1 MGLSQGP
8 DPNKEFEMILLVKLT
23 VGTLF
28 LVTMGDSAPAAQ
40 TIWING
46 LGEYMRTGNSDA
58 VSVKTEGGVS
68 ASVGGAG
75 PAETNDEAPP
85 SGYEA
90 EEEFGNYG
98 GNMGGNMG
106 RNLGG
111 NMRPNMGGNWGGN
124 MGGNM
129 GSNMGGNWRGNMRG
143 NWGGNTGGYMGG
155 DQNVNYNSNVNDN
168 QNYNNNQ
175 NINQNQNLNN
185 NYGNPMG

>member
-1 MGLSQGP
+1 
-8 DPNKEFEMILLVKLT
+8 MILT

-40 TIWING
+40 TIRING

-90 EEEFGNYG
+90 EEEFGSYG

-106 RNLGG
+106 GNLGG
-111 NMRPNMGGNWGGN
+111 NMGGNWG
-124 MGGNM
+124 
-129 GSNMGGNWRGNMRG
+129 SNMRG

-175 NINQNQNLNN
+175 NINKNQNLNN

>member
-1 MGLSQGP
+1 
-8 DPNKEFEMILLVKLT
+8 MILT

-28 LVTMGDSAPAAQ
+28 LVTMADAAPAAQ

-90 EEEFGNYG
+90 EGEFGSY
-98 GNMGGNMG
+98 
-106 RNLGG
+106 
-111 NMRPNMGGNWGGN
+111 
-124 MGGNM
+124 
-129 GSNMGGNWRGNMRG
+129 
-143 NWGGNTGGYMGG
+143 GGYMGG

>member
-1 MGLSQGP
+1 M
-8 DPNKEFEMILLVKLT
+8 LT

-28 LVTMGDSAPAAQ
+28 LVTMADSAPAAQ

-90 EEEFGNYG
+90 DAGTNEADIFYDGDEFGSY
-98 GNMGGNMG
+98 
-106 RNLGG
+106 GG
-111 NMRPNMGGNWGGN
+111 NMRPNMGGNTGGN
-124 MGGNM
+124 MGGNW
-129 GSNMGGNWRGNMRG
+129 GGNMRGNMGG
-143 NWGGNTGGYMGG
+143 NWGGNTGGNMGG
-155 DQNVNYNSNVNDN
+155 NQNVNVNDN

-185 NYGNPMG
+185 NYAMG

>member
-90 EEEFGNYG
+90 EGEFGSYG
-98 GNMGGNMG
+98 GNMGGNIG

-111 NMRPNMGGNWGGN
+111 NMGRNWGGNLGGNMGGNWGGN
-124 MGGNM
+124 MRGNM
-129 GSNMGGNWRGNMRG
+129 GG
-143 NWGGNTGGYMGG
+143 NWGGNTGGNMGG
-155 DQNVNYNSNVNDN
+155 NQNVNVNDN

-185 NYGNPMG
+185 NYAMG

>member
-1 MGLSQGP
+1 MTLGA
-8 DPNKEFEMILLVKLT
+8 
-23 VGTLF
+23 LF
-28 LVTMGDSAPAAQ
+28 LVTKEDGEPAAQ

-90 EEEFGNYG
+90 DAGTNEADIFYDEFGSYG
-98 GNMGGNMG
+98 GNMGGNMNIG

-111 NMRPNMGGNWGGN
+111 NMRPNMGGN

-129 GSNMGGNWRGNMRG
+129 NIGRNLGGNM
-143 NWGGNTGGYMGG
+143 
-155 DQNVNYNSNVNDN
+155 
-168 QNYNNNQ
+168 
-175 NINQNQNLNN
+175 
-185 NYGNPMG
+185 